1 MKILKVISS
10 IVAVVLV
17 ASGTWLLWPTHT
29 PAFVDQQGQVLP
41 HSIAEVERVDINGLS
56 QWTLTRARDLSNPVL
71 LVLHG
76 GPGAS
81 EFALFR
87 AYNSA
92 LEDHFVVVHWEQRG
106 TGKSFDPDTPVHS
119 MNPEQFIA
127 DLDQLVDHLRAKFG
141 RERIALLG
149 HSWGSIMGTIYS
161 ARYPQK
167 LSGYIGTGQI
177 ADMRANEQVSYEF
190 ALAQARQRSHEEAIA
205 ELEEIGPPPYSAEKT
220 LQQRH
225 WLNEFG
231 GGVMHK
237 DFSMPKLIWT
247 SLSGPEVNLFDL
259 VSYLRG
265 ATFTL
270 EHMWD
275 DVLAINLDQTYL
287 TFEVPVFF
295 MLGRHDFQTPAPLA
309 QAYFERLQA
318 PDKALFYFEQSAHS
332 PPWEEPDLFL
342 EVMVETIKPRLLPD
356 GSSALVPD

>member
-1 MKILKVISS
+1 MRFEAFVALRYLRGKRKNRFISIITLIS
-10 IVAVVLV
+10 VAGVAVGVMTLIIVMGVMTGFDNALRDAIIGNRAHLNVL
-17 ASGTWLLWPTHT
+17 
-29 PAFVDQQGQVLP
+29 PAFGGQVLDYRAM
-41 HSIAEVERVDINGLS
+41 IAEVERVDINGLS

-225 WLNEFG
+225 WL
-231 GGVMHK
+231 
-237 DFSMPKLIWT
+237 
-247 SLSGPEVNLFDL
+247 
-259 VSYLRG
+259 
-265 ATFTL
+265 
-270 EHMWD
+270 
-275 DVLAINLDQTYL
+275 
-287 TFEVPVFF
+287 
-295 MLGRHDFQTPAPLA
+295 
-309 QAYFERLQA
+309 
-318 PDKALFYFEQSAHS
+318 SARS
-332 PPWEEPDLFL
+332 
-342 EVMVETIKPRLLPD
+342 RR
-356 GSSALVPD
+356 